1 MSAVYMTSD
10 WHLGHRNILKYRKGD
25 FTTREELEALLE
37 KNFNSIVTKRDLTY
51 FLGDM
56 CFDRKSL
63 EIIKRLNGRKLLI
76 LGNHDNHLTVRDYL
90 EVFDD
95 VIGPIKK
102 DGFWLSHQPI
112 HPQELYGKPNIHG
125 HTHNQNVMYD
135 YKGVKLKDRRY
146 WNVSVDVTDFKPVAF
161 KTIQEFYKEN

>member
-37 KNFNSIVTKRDLTY
+37 RNFNSIVTKRDLTY

-56 CFDRKSL
+56 CFDRESL
-63 EIIKRLNGRKLLI
+63 SIIKRLNGRKLLI

-102 DGFWLSHQPI
+102 DGFWLSHLPI

-125 HTHNQNVMYD
+125 HTHNQNVMYYAMGEDRIDTD
-135 YKGVKLKDRRY
+135 YY
-146 WNVSVDVTDFKPVAF
+146 NVSVDVTDFKPVAF
-161 KTIQEFYKEN
+161 KTIQEFYKV